1 MYVGIYLFSILRNC
15 KVHKLYTF
23 HRRKFDG
30 TKKIFWRTYFKFYI
44 CFLLV
49 LFACCLPAYF
59 CSLISFALIPIF
71 SNFSCR
77 FLNLNIYFFHFELD
91 LRNLQEQVKK
101 HSASKIVSSDLKM
114 FANSRPN
121 FKHILDKRETKYYF
135 CSYLKST
142 SSPPPWRWLR
152 AAKSVWGNANRP
164 TGASWWPWWSWWS
177 WWSPWWAAW
186 RPFPRPLLNGKVFN
200 RDFPSLKL
208 ASIFEADAEEA
219 TKAKKNV

>member
-101 HSASKIVSSDLKM
+101 HSVTKNCSKLSLFEQIVLVIEKIEITRKIYS
-114 FANSRPN
+114 NSER
-121 FKHILDKRETKYYF
+121 
-135 CSYLKST
+135 S
-142 SSPPPWRWLR
+142 
-152 AAKSVWGNANRP
+152 
-164 TGASWWPWWSWWS
+164 
-177 WWSPWWAAW
+177 
-186 RPFPRPLLNGKVFN
+186 
-200 RDFPSLKL
+200 
-208 ASIFEADAEEA
+208 
-219 TKAKKNV
+219 